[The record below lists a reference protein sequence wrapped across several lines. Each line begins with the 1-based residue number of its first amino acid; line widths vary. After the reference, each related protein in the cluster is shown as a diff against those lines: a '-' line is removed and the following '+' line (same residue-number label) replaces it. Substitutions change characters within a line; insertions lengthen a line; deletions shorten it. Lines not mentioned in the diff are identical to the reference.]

1 MTRVMDADPDHRDE
15 FPEHTPVPFIAA
27 IATSGFFISTIFT
40 AKAFFPTIIV
50 VGIAFLI
57 WYWPKR
63 QPSIRR
69 REREIWEQ

>member
-1 MTRVMDADPDHRDE
+1 
-15 FPEHTPVPFIAA
+15 VPFIAA

-50 VGIAFLI
+50 VGIAFLV
-57 WYWPKR
+57 WYWPKW

-69 REREIWEQ
+69 KEREVWEQ